1 MEQFLQRVGELDKVT
16 AERDMY
22 RDAFISTTA
31 QRLAEFME
39 GFAIISSK
47 LKEMFRMIS
56 MGGDAELDLVDST
69 DPFSSGV
76 QFR

>member
-1 MEQFLQRVGELDKVT
+1 MDEFIAKVEELDEIT
-16 AERDMY
+16 LNRDMFRTAY
-22 RDAFISTTA
+22 IKTTA

-56 MGGDAELDLVDST
+56 MGGDAELELVDST
-69 DPFSSGV
+69 DPFTFGIEIS
-76 QFR
+76 